1 MHSLARVLG
10 KVGIGEQRCPRTLR
24 IIRFQPIYILLRCCV
39 VTFPAVQQ
47 EEVIVDIG
55 HPVEVGILRKQT
67 LELLLAE
74 QKVVEF
80 VLKNHAAVEQ
90 PILDDVVA
98 LGHLFF
104 GKGNLLEIIFPLVR
118 VVLRRVDNVAQRVG
132 GRFGRCYGIGLSL

>member
-10 KVGIGEQRCPRTLR
+10 KVGISEQRSPRTLR
-24 IIRFQPIYILLRCCV
+24 IIRFQPIYILLRRCV

-118 VVLRRVDNVAQRVG
+118 VVLRRVGNVAQRVG
-132 GRFGRCYGIGLSL
+132 GRFSRCYGIGLSL